1 MRLKCIKLIF
11 LLAALLLLTSLPFAA
26 ISQAL
31 DGFQLVDENGRLAL
45 YIDPASGQVIVQ
57 NIADGYL
64 WRTNPEKPD
73 QKAKGVHKMTLQ
85 SQLVLNYQSDRGTAL
100 SAPSQVESVNKD
112 GLTVRIENKA
122 AVCRYDFV
130 KAEIAVTVIY
140 RLKDDYVEISVPV
153 DGLETRGAN
162 TVSSLDIWPAFDSQ
176 DTTAQGYLFVPDGS
190 GALIKYNNGETAMA
204 EYRAQLY
211 GKDYGVEGQVGSAS
225 VLQMTAPKNEAV
237 ARLPVF
243 GSGGRDHGFLAVIT
257 ENDAKAVIHARVS
270 NLTSYNYVY
279 SEFQYRSSGSIMMY
293 KKEFDAR
300 VTGVSEREGLTRG
313 AYTVRYYCLTG
324 ERESSYAGMADRYRD
339 YLVEEQGLQKR
350 VQSGQYPLYLDVYGY
365 VKKQAQFLGFPY
377 TKAFLLTTVS
387 DMESM
392 ADDLQIPQM
401 VVRYVNWVKDSAY
414 EKIPQSVELQSGLG
428 TGEQLTAL
436 AGKLQNQGGGLYLD
450 FDLTRVYKGGNGF
463 NALFDA
469 VLSPVNA
476 PQMQYQLNYDSAAVN
491 GEIPPWYLLSPARYR
506 LFAGRLME
514 KFKALNIPNLSLE
527 GLGEICT
534 SDNRTGGTGRGD
546 VPQIVRDTLNDVMK
560 VSPSL
565 MLSCGN
571 SYAAALASHL
581 VNVPAGS
588 SDYAICN
595 ETVPFY
601 QMVFHGYIPYAMGA
615 TNHYSSPREAVL
627 KCLEY
632 GASPMYSFVKQNKE
646 ELLTSRMMFLY
657 SPDFDAWR
665 DTVKQDY
672 DTLYQVLGRVATE
685 RITDYERL
693 SGTVTR
699 TVYETLA
706 VYVNFGEEA
715 VLADGKTVPALG
727 FLAVEVNAP

>member
-1 MRLKCIKLIF
+1 MKTAKFVL
-11 LLAALLLLTSLPFAA
+11 LLAALLFLSSLPFTAMGL
-26 ISQAL
+26 SQDSFA
-31 DGFQLVDENGRLAL
+31 LVDENSRLAL
-45 YIDPASGQVIVQ
+45 YVDPLSGQVIVE
-57 NIADGYL
+57 NKADGYL

-73 QKAKGVHKMTLQ
+73 KKAKGVHKMTLQ

-112 GLTVRIENKA
+112 GLTVRIENKT

-140 RLKDDYVEISVPV
+140 RLKDGYVEVSVPV
-153 DGLETRGAN
+153 DGLETRGVN

-176 DTTAQGYLFVPDGS
+176 DIKAQGYLFVPDGS
-190 GALIKYNNGETAMA
+190 GALIRYNNGVASMA
-204 EYRAQLY
+204 EYKAQLY

-257 ENDAKAVIHARVS
+257 QNDAKAVIHARVS

-279 SEFQYRSSGSIMMY
+279 SEFQVRSTGSIMMY

-300 VTGVSEREGLTRG
+300 VTGVSEREGLTTG

-324 ERESSYAGMADRYRD
+324 EKESAYAGMAEKYRD
-339 YLVEEQGLQKR
+339 YLMKEQGLTQR
-350 VQSGQYPLYLDVYGY
+350 VQAGQYPLYLNVYGY

-377 TKAFLLTTVS
+377 TKAALLTTVS
-387 DMESM
+387 DIEDM
-392 ADDLQIPQM
+392 ADGLDIPQT
-401 VVRYVNWVKDSAY
+401 VVRYLSWVKDSAF

-428 TGEQLTAL
+428 TKEQLAAL
-436 AGKLQNQGGGLYLD
+436 SQKLQDLGGGLFTD
-450 FDLTRVYKGGNGF
+450 FDLTRAYKGGNGF
-463 NALFDA
+463 NALWDA

-476 PQMQYQLNYDSAAVN
+476 PQMQYQLNYDNAAVN
-491 GEIPPWYLLSPARYR
+491 GDIPPWYLLSPSRYR

-514 KFKALNIPNLSLE
+514 KFKALNIPNLSLD
-527 GLGEICT
+527 GLGDICT
-534 SDNRTGGTGRGD
+534 SDNRTGGTGRGS
-546 VPQIVRDTLNDVMK
+546 VPQIVRDALNDVMK
-560 VSPSL
+560 VSPNL
-565 MLSCGN
+565 MLSGGN
-571 SYAAALASHL
+571 GYAAALASHL
-581 VNVPAGS
+581 VDVPGSS
-588 SDYAICN
+588 SDYAICD

-601 QMVFHGYIPYAMGA
+601 QMVFHGFIPYAMGA
-615 TNHYSSPREAVL
+615 MNHYSSPREAVL

-646 ELLTSRMMFLY
+646 ELLSSRMMFLY

-672 DTLYQVLGRVATE
+672 DTLFEVLSRVAAE
-685 RITDYERL
+685 RMTGHERM
-693 SGTVTR
+693 SGTLTR
-699 TVYETLA
+699 TDYETLA
-706 VYVNFGEEA
+706 VYVNFSGEA
-715 VLADGKTVPALG
+715 LLADGKIIPALG